1 MLKSSNLSII
11 LLCLFMVSARAQL
24 HNQPDVLANK
34 LHWYGLKNSSPVL
47 FIHYDKTV
55 YSNNDDVWFTAYLL
69 SATNIAAYNTLSVA
83 LIKDDDRS
91 VIMDCRFKMKGGLV
105 LGNMTIPNAAIPGNY
120 SLVATTNR
128 LKNGRSE
135 VVFTQPVTIK
145 SEETQD
151 FTGLVNA
158 IDTSLALP
166 QQKMQVQVRFS
177 NLKAG
182 EAIPAVQLSYYLGSS
197 VKPTISGYGETEAG
211 TYDLSIPTKIIKQS
225 GNVLHVQLWY
235 KNDVKE
241 ISMALPASPQ
251 PALVAFY
258 PEGGNIIS
266 GLRNQ
271 IGVEI
276 KTANHDPLKTA
287 ATLFENEKPIGE
299 FETSS
304 YGLGRFTFT
313 PKVNAKYAV
322 KLHGAI
328 KQDTAYTLP
337 QPVMAG
343 PVINIKHAL
352 AHDTLE
358 VELQN
363 TRAEKLFL
371 QVHNF
376 KKLLFSVP
384 LSTALNKHLKIILDS
399 VPKGLN
405 QLTLTDSLGRPYA
418 ERVFFAH
425 FNKRPMVEIS
435 TDQPTYGTRK
445 KVTVKLKLK
454 SAVADTALVS
464 IACVQASRLELKKQ
478 NDIESYL
485 YLKNDLEQLPVKEHY
500 LGKEE
505 ADIQYLEAVLLIKG
519 WRRYTW
525 TDVLKI
531 TKSDT
536 TIKYTDALIKGK
548 VLQFDNKPLNKPV
561 SLINL
566 RYPLNAIHTTTQGV
580 FELSND
586 NLLTDSGKKAGIM
599 VTEHRP
605 QLYTIRLNNPYAL
618 INERFAVQLQ
628 PKDYF
633 FKGQESTQYMQL
645 PDNEH
650 TIRLK
655 EVEVKGINDNG
666 RAFNKRRADREGMVQ
681 FDVGQYTYDRNL
693 DISTLVIHSYA
704 TTEPSSSYKLQLTGI
719 YQKREFYPTDFSKNP
734 SGQGFL
740 STLYWKHTALLLPGK
755 QTELSFYTGDISG
768 RFKIVVQGIA
778 VSDVVFGDYGFT
790 VAKSM

>member
-1 MLKSSNLSII
+1 V
-11 LLCLFMVSARAQL
+11 VSARAQL

-47 FIHYDKTV
+47 FIHYDKTL

-69 SATNIAAYNTLSVA
+69 SASNIQSYNTLSVA

-91 VIMDCRFKMKGGLV
+91 VIVDCRFKMKGGLA
-105 LGNMTIPNAAIPGNY
+105 LGNITIPNAAIPGNY

-128 LKNGRSE
+128 LKNGKPE
-135 VVFTQPVTIK
+135 VVFTQPITIK

-151 FTGLVNA
+151 FTGLLNA

-166 QQKMQVQVRFS
+166 QQKIQVQVRFS

-225 GNVLHVQLWY
+225 GNVLHVQLWS

-251 PALVAFY
+251 PALAAFY
-258 PEGGNIIS
+258 PEGGNIVS
-266 GLRNQ
+266 GLQNQ

-287 ATLFENEKPIGE
+287 ATLFENEKPIRE

-313 PKVNAKYAV
+313 PKVNAKYTV
-322 KLHGAI
+322 KLHGTI
-328 KQDTAYTLP
+328 KQDTVYNLP
-337 QPVMAG
+337 QPVIAG
-343 PVINIKHAL
+343 PVVNIKHAL

-363 TRAEKLFL
+363 TRSENLFL

-418 ERVFFAH
+418 ERLFFAH
-425 FNKRPMVEIS
+425 FNKRPVVEIS
-435 TDQPTYGTRK
+435 TDRPTYGTRK

-454 SAVADTALVS
+454 SVVADTALVS
-464 IACVQASRLELKKQ
+464 IACVQASRIELKKQ

-485 YLKNDLEQLPVKEHY
+485 YLKNDLEQPPVKEHY
-500 LGKEE
+500 LGDEE
-505 ADIQYLEAVLLIKG
+505 ADTQYLEAVLLVKG

-525 TDVLKI
+525 TDILK
-531 TKSDT
+531 TTESDT
-536 TIKYTDALIKGK
+536 IIKYTDAVIKGR
-548 VLQFDNKPLNKPV
+548 VLHFDNKPLNKPI
-561 SLINL
+561 SLVNL
-566 RYPLNAIHTTTQGV
+566 RYPLNVVSTTKQGL

-586 NLLTDSGKKAGIM
+586 NLLTDSGKKAGII
-599 VTEHRP
+599 VTEKRP
-605 QLYTIRLNNPYAL
+605 QLYTIRLNNPYPL

-633 FKGQESTQYMQL
+633 FKGQANTEYLQL

-666 RAFNKRRADREGMVQ
+666 GIFNGRRADSEGLITMYSGMYRYANDGVSNLLI
-681 FDVGQYTYDRNL
+681 VNQYR
-693 DISTLVIHSYA
+693 
-704 TTEPSSSYKLQLTGI
+704 TTEPGTAYKLQLTGI
-719 YQKREFYPTDFSKNP
+719 YQTREFYPIDFSLKP
-734 SGQGFL
+734 SEQGFI
-740 STLYWKHTALLLPGK
+740 STLYWKHTALLITGK
-755 QTELSFYTGDISG
+755 ETELSFYTGDISG
-768 RFKIVVQGIA
+768 RFKIVVQGIS
-778 VSDVVFGDYGFT
+778 VNDVLYSDYGLT
-790 VAKSM
+790 VTKNK